1 MTTSWTLYAR
11 ECLLDVANYIKKSFG
26 SKARQNFMREVEE
39 TEELLKRNPDIA
51 PKDPL
56 FEDRADVYRSI
67 FINNLSRLVYRVD
80 GDVVNVVGF
89 WDCRRDPVAQA
100 KRVK

>member
-1 MTTSWTLYAR
+1 MTTIWDPDAIESLR
-11 ECLLDVANYIKKSFG
+11 DVANYIKRSFG
-26 SKARQNFMREVEE
+26 KKARQNFMLKVYE

-51 PKDPL
+51 QKDPL

-80 GDVVNVVGF
+80 GDVVNIVGF

>member
-1 MTTSWTLYAR
+1 MTTAWTRNAKESLR
-11 ECLLDVANYIKKSFG
+11 DVANYIKKSFG
-26 SKARQNFMREVEE
+26 KKARQNFMLKVDE
-39 TEELLKRNPDIA
+39 TEKLLRRNPDIA
-51 PKDPL
+51 PIDPL

-67 FINNLSRLVYRVD
+67 LINNLSRLVYRVD
-80 GDVVNVVGF
+80 GDVVNIVGF